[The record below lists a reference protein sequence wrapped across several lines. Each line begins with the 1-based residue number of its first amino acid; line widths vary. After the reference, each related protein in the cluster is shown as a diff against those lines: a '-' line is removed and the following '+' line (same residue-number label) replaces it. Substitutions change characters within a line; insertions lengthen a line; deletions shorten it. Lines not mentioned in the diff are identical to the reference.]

1 MDELKKKVGAM
12 LTHLKEEK
20 PLVHC
25 ISNYVTINDCANIL
39 LAIGAK
45 PIMADAIDEVGEIE
59 CQCSSLVINI
69 GMIS

>member
-25 ISNYVTINDCANIL
+25 ISNYVTINDGVIRHNVEKL
-39 LAIGAK
+39 
-45 PIMADAIDEVGEIE
+45 
-59 CQCSSLVINI
+59 SLDIYSYLVNE
-69 GMIS
+69 